1 MVCTFI
7 IIHIRTCTWSHRSQ
21 MCPILKAIGDFY
33 TNASSAFE
41 TCSVSQPLNFHRSEC
56 IGPKERIKKNVFSF
70 YWETDNLWGPSHL
83 WNFPLSQAL
92 CNRCTLQQAQFSLC
106 LTGFNLKCLHLREKC
121 RWDICSSCAVDKSLC
136 NKVHTCISRYEQGNE
151 K

>member
-1 MVCTFI
+1 MHFHHC
-7 IIHIRTCTWSHRSQ
+7 SH
-21 MCPILKAIGDFY
+21 KALNLHLITYLSNVPNFEGHWWLLY
-33 TNASSAFE
+33 NALSAFE
-41 TCSVSQPLNFHRSEC
+41 TCSVSQPLHFHSSKC

-106 LTGFNLKCLHLREKC
+106 LTGFHLKCLHLREKC